1 MILYRVYFLPNKSVA
16 EQLCFTV
23 SSKNVQMI
31 WHLNANDSEYDQVNE
46 DILS

>member
-1 MILYRVYFLPNKSVA
+1 MISYRVYILSNKPV
-16 EQLCFTV
+16 TG
-23 SSKNVQMI
+23 KNVQMI